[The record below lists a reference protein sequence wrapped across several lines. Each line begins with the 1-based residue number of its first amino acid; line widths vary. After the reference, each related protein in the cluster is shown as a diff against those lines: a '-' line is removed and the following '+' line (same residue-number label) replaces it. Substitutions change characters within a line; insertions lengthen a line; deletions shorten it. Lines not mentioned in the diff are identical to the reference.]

1 MEPEMIRPLNMEMNL
16 ELRFVYAVQCLI
28 AVAAALIAGAVLFAT
43 DGSAAS
49 MRVKA
54 ACASDYFAHCSKYS
68 PNSQETRDCMHDVG
82 EGLSKRCVNALV
94 ADGEVSDDE
103 VAAHTPK
110 RRDDDE

>member
-1 MEPEMIRPLNMEMNL
+1 MIRPQNLNLNM

-28 AVAAALIAGAVLFAT
+28 AVVAALIAGALLFAT
-43 DGSAAS
+43 DASAAS
-49 MRVKA
+49 MRVQA
-54 ACASDYFAHCSKYS
+54 ACANDYFAHCSKYS
-68 PNSQETRDCMHDVG
+68 PNSPETRNCMREIG

-110 RRDDDE
+110 RRDDEE